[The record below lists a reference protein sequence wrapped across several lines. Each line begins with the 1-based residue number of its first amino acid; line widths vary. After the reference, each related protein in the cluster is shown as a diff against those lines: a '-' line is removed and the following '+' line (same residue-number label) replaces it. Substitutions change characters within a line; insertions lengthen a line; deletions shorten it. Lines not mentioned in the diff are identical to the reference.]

1 MSDEVLLRT
10 ESLGKSYGD
19 RPVLR
24 GLDLEVRRGQ
34 RVALLGANGAGKTTL
49 FRCVLGTIGFEG
61 TVSVDGVPVRD
72 RGREARSRIGYVP
85 QQAPAYDMTLTDFL
99 RFFCDLRGMDPAAA
113 AGRLSDLGLEV
124 ELEGEKLLREL
135 SGGMLQKSVLALA
148 LTADAPLL
156 LLDEPTAS
164 LDPGSRREFLRAVR
178 GVDAGRTLLF
188 ASHRFEDI
196 EALADRILVLRDGVL
211 AFDGT
216 PEELRST
223 ARLDTTL
230 WMRLPVGDL
239 DRGVELLRT
248 LDAVRHVHRNGVGLE
263 AEVASEAVPRV
274 LARLGNTDLEV
285 EDLRTFPPSVDEL
298 VERILA
304 GEGRDRPGGAA

>member
-1 MSDEVLLRT
+1 MSDGALLRT
-10 ESLGKSYGD
+10 RSLWKSYGD

-61 TVSVDGVPVRD
+61 AVSVDGVPVRE

-99 RFFCDLRGMDPAAA
+99 RFFCDLRGIDPAAA
-113 AGRLSDLGLEV
+113 AGRLSDLGLDV
-124 ELEGEKLLREL
+124 ELEGEKSLREL

-148 LTADAPLL
+148 LAADAPLL

-178 GVDAGRTLLF
+178 GVDTGRTLLF

-196 EALADRILVLRDGVL
+196 EALADRILVLRDGAL

-216 PEELRST
+216 PEQLRST

-230 WMRLPVGDL
+230 WMRLPARDL

-285 EDLRTFPPSVDEL
+285 EELRTFPPSVDEL

-304 GEGRDRPGGAA
+304 GEGHEGPGGGA